1 MTEASLR
8 LANGH
13 SNHDSHKYNNLNFR
27 RPVVQLHMCAV
38 FTITMSECPTRT
50 CSTTCHTC
58 SEFDA
63 AKSNR
68 NMNIEYEY
76 IHVLECSHYYN
87 LNIENLRI

>member
-8 LANGH
+8 LVNGR

-50 CSTTCHTC
+50 SSTTCHTC

-63 AKSNR
+63 AKSNL
-68 NMNIEYEY
+68 NDIFTCWNSN
-76 IHVLECSHYYN
+76 VHYYN
-87 LNIENLRI
+87 LNFENLRI

>member
-8 LANGH
+8 LANGR
-13 SNHDSHKYNNLNFR
+13 SNHDSRKYNNLNFR

-50 CSTTCHTC
+50 CSTTSTCHTC

-63 AKSNR
+63 AKSNL
-68 NMNIEYEY
+68 NMNIFTCWN
-76 IHVLECSHYYN
+76 VHYYN
-87 LNIENLRI
+87 FELEH

>member
-8 LANGH
+8 LANGR

-38 FTITMSECPTRT
+38 FTITKSECPTRT

-63 AKSNR
+63 AKSNL
-68 NMNIEYEY
+68 NMNIFTCWN
-76 IHVLECSHYYN
+76 VHYYNFN